1 MSLLCV
7 ELNLMHSLACVLN
20 IAVSAGSKIL
30 HLLLMECRAYVF
42 LIFVLLSDTLNF
54 ATHMTSL
61 SLSKEY
67 GWAFQTL
74 A

>member
-1 MSLLCV
+1 MW
-7 ELNLMHSLACVLN
+7 
-20 IAVSAGSKIL
+20 
-30 HLLLMECRAYVF
+30 F

-67 GWAFQTL
+67 GWAWLECPKEAEGFQNSKPHVHLEYCNSEELVVLCAGVMT
-74 A
+74 